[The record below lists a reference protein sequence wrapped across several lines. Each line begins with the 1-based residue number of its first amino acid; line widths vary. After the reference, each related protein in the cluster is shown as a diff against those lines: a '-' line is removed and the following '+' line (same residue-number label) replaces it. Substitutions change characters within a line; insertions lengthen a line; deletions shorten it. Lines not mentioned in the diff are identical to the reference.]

1 VVRWQNDPYALGA
14 YSYNQLFTASAR
26 QLLNEPI
33 QNTLFFAGEAMYG
46 GNAGG
51 TVEAALVSGLEVSKL
66 IS

>member
-1 VVRWQNDPYALGA
+1 LGA
-14 YSYNQLFTASAR
+14 YSYNKLFTTAAR

-33 QNTLFFAGEAMYG
+33 QNTLYFAGEALYD

-51 TVEAALVSGLEVSKL
+51 TVEAALVSGLAVSKL